1 MEDPG
6 GIKSA
11 ALPAPEAQ
19 VGGVPEGR
27 RKHVMLGLK
36 LLAGLLIIAAPVY
49 LADHFIPGFFGVAFF
64 GVLAATF
71 GWMSGGPKVGAG
83 VVVSLSILGL
93 ASILLREHTVL
104 LALILLGLGAL
115 YGYAASRGVGK
126 AVLQLPILTPYF
138 MMAPPALF
146 NYPPTIDVQYAVGIV
161 VIVNLA
167 GGWALLV
174 LHLALGTRH
183 LKPMVVPDRRVPLLY
198 GTLMGVISAVVMTLG
213 TSTELKSHWV
223 WVTLTLYVLAD
234 PVQLLTWKR
243 MWGASDGHLCG
254 LWRGVSSRDRRGTRR
269 GLAADGAR
277 CALVVPLLPGT
288 QTALLA
294 VCALPHCR
302 GGADELEGDQHAVA
316 QRRAVWLHYHRRSLF
331 GSCCVSGE
339 ICDETLGERPG
350 QQRELG
356 PCGNP

>member
-11 ALPAPEAQ
+11 SLPAPEAQ
-19 VGGVPEGR
+19 VGGVPESR

-36 LLAGLLIIAAPVY
+36 LFAGLLIIAAPVY

-71 GWMSGGPKVGAG
+71 GWISGGPKVGAG

-138 MMAPPALF
+138 MMAPPVLF
-146 NYPPTIDVQYAVGIV
+146 SYPPTVDFQYAAGII

-167 GGWALLV
+167 GAWTLLV
-174 LHLALGTRH
+174 LHLALGARH
-183 LKPMVVPDRRVPLLY
+183 LKPVDVPDRRVPLLY
-198 GTLMGVISAVVMTLG
+198 GTLLGVISAVVMMLG

-234 PVQLLTWKR
+234 PIQLLTWKR
-243 MWGASDGHLCG
+243 MWGRVMGTFAGFGVVYVLAIAGVPDAALQLMAPVALWLCLYFLVLKRPYWQYALFLTVAVVLMNSKG
-254 LWRGVSSRDRRGTRR
+254 ISTLLLNGERFGFTVIGAVFSV
-269 GLAADGAR
+269 LAAY
-277 CALVVPLLPGT
+277 LVKFVMKRWAKGR
-288 QTALLA
+288 
-294 VCALPHCR
+294 VNS
-302 GGADELEGDQHAVA
+302 E
-316 QRRAVWLHYHRRSLF
+316 
-331 GSCCVSGE
+331 
-339 ICDETLGERPG
+339 
-350 QQRELG
+350 
-356 PCGNP
+356 N